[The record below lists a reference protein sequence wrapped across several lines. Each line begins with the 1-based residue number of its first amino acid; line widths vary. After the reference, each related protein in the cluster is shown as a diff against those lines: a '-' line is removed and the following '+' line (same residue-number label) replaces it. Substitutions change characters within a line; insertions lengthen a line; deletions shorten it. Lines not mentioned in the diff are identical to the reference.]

1 MRTLARINVSPVKGM
16 ALHHPEEVELGPAG
30 ISENRRF
37 YLVDE
42 SGALFSGPTYGP
54 LVRIRPDHDPVAHL
68 LRLTFPDG
76 SEVSGEADALGAAV
90 VTDFYGRPVSAHEVL
105 GPFSDAV
112 SAYVGKPLRLLRCDR
127 DGDGVDVNPLTLVSE
142 ASVEDLGSRGKRTEP
157 LDSRRFRINLE
168 LAGCEPY
175 DEDSWD
181 GRAVRIG
188 EASVRIDGQIPRCV
202 LTTMSPETGVKDW
215 DTLTQI
221 AKYRPR
227 IGGRGGLPFGV
238 YAQVEAPGWVR
249 LGDTVTPSA

>member
-1 MRTLARINVSPVKGM
+1 MRTLSRINVSPVKGM
-16 ALHHPEEVELGPAG
+16 ALHHPGEVELGPAG

-42 SGALFSGPTYGP
+42 WDELFSAPAHGP
-54 LVRIRPDHDPVAHL
+54 LVRIRPDHDPGACR

-76 SEVSGEADALGAAV
+76 VEVSGGTDALGEAV
-90 VTDFYGRPVSAHEVL
+90 VTDFYGRPVPAHEVL
-105 GPFSDAV
+105 GPFSEAI
-112 SAYVGKPLRLLRCDR
+112 SAYVGKPVRLLRCDR

-142 ASVEDLGSRGKRTEP
+142 ASVEDLTSRGKRTEP

-168 LAGCEPY
+168 LAGCQPY

-181 GRAVRIG
+181 GTPVRIG
-188 EASVRIDGQIPRCV
+188 EATVRVDGQIPRCV
-202 LTTMSPETGVKDW
+202 LTTMSPETGLKDW
-215 DTLTQI
+215 DTLTHI

-238 YAQVEAPGWVR
+238 YAQVETPGRVR
-249 LGDTVTPSA
+249 LGDTVTPST